1 LRDPNGAIIATGH
14 GTVNAGNQIAC
25 FINQLNTCLAPDFNL
40 PANFATAT
48 QFGSLDISGDQP
60 LSVLAMRGT
69 NNQQNNFLITTT
81 PIADLTQPLRTDSVY
96 FPQFVDGAGYTTSII
111 LLNTSTLTE
120 TGLLQVMDLD
130 GNPLVVTQ
138 VGGTTDSLF
147 PYSIAPGGLYRFQ
160 TDGFPAELNK
170 GWVQLI
176 PDTGASTPVGS
187 GVFSYNPDE
196 LLISE
201 SGIPAATA
209 TTHARI
215 YADLSGQYK
224 TGLAI
229 ANVSGSA
236 SSITIQAF
244 QMDGVTAAGT
254 SNGPVLLSTNGYR
267 AAFADEFVSGLPE
280 GFTGVLDITSASPFA
295 ALTVRMLMESGDN
308 FVMTTFPIAD
318 VNQTA
323 PSPVVFP
330 RIADGDGYTTEF
342 ILLSPGGAA
351 STTLHLYDQSGTPMG
366 IEP

>member
-25 FINQLNTCLAPDFNL
+25 FIDQLTTCLAPDFNL

-69 NNQQNNFLITTT
+69 DNQQNNFLITTT

-111 LLNTSTLTE
+111 LLNTSTLAE
-120 TGLLQVMDLD
+120 TGLLQVRDSD

-176 PDTGASTPVGS
+176 PNTGTSTPVGS
-187 GVFSYNPDE
+187 GVFAYNPDN
-196 LLISE
+196 LLVSE

-229 ANVSGSA
+229 ANVSGSD

-254 SNGPVLLSTNGYR
+254 SNGPVLLSTNGYN

-308 FVMTTFPIAD
+308 FVMTTFPVAD
-318 VNQTA
+318 VNQPA

-330 RIADGDGYTTEF
+330 RIADGDGYTTQF
-342 ILLSPGGAA
+342 ILLSPNGAA
-351 STTLHLYDQSGTPMG
+351 STTLRLYDQNGTPIG